1 MATKIEDLFT
11 IGDRVQIHPSHDVWM
26 MGDRFGQ
33 VEKLGR
39 KYVHVRMDVSGTL
52 RKFSERYVTRFT
64 DYSVIKSVRIING
77 KI

>member
-1 MATKIEDLFT
+1 MVAKIKDLFT

-39 KYVHVRMDVSGTL
+39 KYVHVRMDVSGKL
-52 RKFSERYVTRFT
+52 RKFSDRYVMRIN
-64 DYSVIKSVRIING
+64 DYSVIKSVRVING
-77 KI
+77 RI